1 MAHQTLQQ
9 ALKQRILILD
19 GAMGTCIQK
28 FGLTE
33 KDFRGDEFQNHPVML
48 KGNNDILNITQ
59 PQVIAEVHQYYVDAG
74 ADIIET
80 NTFSSNKISQQEYQC
95 GHLVR
100 RMNTASAQNARRVA
114 DACTSRKIWVAGSIG
129 PTSKTL
135 SLSPDINHPEY
146 RATDFD
152 TMAEAYTE
160 QVEALIEGGIDVFL
174 IETCFDAL
182 NTKATLYAIQNVQ
195 ERLGTNL
202 PVMVSATLNDRSG
215 RTLTGQSI
223 EAFFVSIQHYPV
235 ISFGLNCSFGASE
248 LRPFVEELSGKLP
261 CYLSLYP
268 NAGLPNEMGEYDE
281 LPSTTGQI
289 IKQMAEDGLINIAG
303 GCCGTSPAHI
313 KAIHDAVEGIKP
325 RVPAEADSRLTVSGL
340 DVVVVDKKERNF
352 TNVGERTNVAGSRK
366 FARLI
371 AEKNYE
377 EASNIARKQIEDGA
391 DIIDINM
398 DDAMLDSVAEMQ
410 NFVRYISNDPEIAK
424 VALMIDSS
432 DWNTILAGLKNA
444 QGRCIVNSIS
454 LKEGEEKFLQKAREI
469 HRLGASVIVMAFDEQ
484 GQATTYKR
492 KTEICERAYNLL
504 IQKAG
509 YKPNEIIFDV
519 NVLSVGTGIE
529 EHANYGIDFIK
540 AVEWIK
546 KNLPGAL
553 TSGGISNLSFSFR
566 GNNPV
571 REAMHSVFLYHATAV
586 GLDMGIVNPAMLQVY
601 DEIEPQLLKLCE
613 DVILNRS
620 AESTEALIEF
630 ASKLKDTAVA
640 DGQASAKQAVW
651 RESSVDERLAY
662 ALSKGNA
669 DYLADDLQEA
679 MQKYG
684 NPVNIIE
691 GPLMEGMDRVGKLF
705 GEGKMF
711 LPQVVKS
718 AKVMK
723 QAVTILQPE
732 IERHNQSTGDAGKRA
747 KVVLATV
754 KGDVHDIG
762 KNIVAIVFA
771 CNNLE
776 VIDLGVMVDNRTII
790 DTAVREKADIIA
802 VSGLITP
809 SLKEMEQLCELLE
822 REHLQIPV
830 LVGGAT
836 TSVVHTAVKLATRYS
851 YFVAHGNDASASA
864 VIAKRLLSDREA
876 TIAEIKREQQAVR
889 DSYDNRKNDIV
900 AYQVANEKAPQ
911 FALSTF
917 TNGFKSTQNIERQNI
932 EISTLSDFIDW
943 PHLLYF
949 WGFKGATLDK
959 LLENDEA
966 RKTYESAK
974 ALLKSV
980 ERDNSIE
987 VSMVLNFSNA
997 HKQGNDIVLDNGTH
1011 LPMLRSQNFGNNY
1024 LSLADY
1030 FSTAERSTPIGLF
1043 CIKVEDKHHHCDCK
1057 SFECLLRQALC
1068 ARLAE
1073 ACAEMMQQQVAG
1085 ETAMIRPAF
1094 GYPSCPDHS
1103 VKELVFNA
1111 IDAQDKLGVSLTESY
1126 AIQPTTSICGLLI
1139 AHSEAKY
1146 FAVGQIDGEQI
1157 ADYAGRR
1164 GLTVD
1169 AIKKL
1174 LNA

>member
-1 MAHQTLQQ
+1 MTITEVLNE
-9 ALKQRILILD
+9 RILILD

-33 KDFRGDEFQNHPVML
+33 KDFRGEEFQNHPVML
-48 KGNNDILNITQ
+48 KGNNDILNLTA
-59 PQVIAEVHQYYVDAG
+59 PQVIAEVHKMYVDAG
-74 ADIIET
+74 VDIIET
-80 NTFSSNKISQQEYQC
+80 NTFSSNKISQTEYHC
-95 GHLVR
+95 EHLVTR
-100 RMNTASAQNARRVA
+100 LNKAAAENARRVA
-114 DACTSRKIWVAGSIG
+114 DACTDRKIWVAGSIG

-135 SLSPDINHPEY
+135 SLTPDVNHPEY

-152 TMAEAYTE
+152 TMASAYYE
-160 QVEALIEGGIDVFL
+160 QVSALIDGGVDLLL
-174 IETCFDAL
+174 IETCFDSL
-182 NTKATLYAIQNVQ
+182 NTKSTLYAIQKINE
-195 ERLGTNL
+195 ERGIQI
-202 PVMVSATLNDRSG
+202 PVMISATLNDRSG
-215 RTLTGQSI
+215 RTLTGQAI
-223 EAFFVSIQHYPV
+223 EAFYVSIQHYPV
-235 ISFGLNCSFGASE
+235 ISFGLNCSFGAAE
-248 LRPFVEELSGKLP
+248 MRPFVEQLSAKLP
-261 CYLSLYP
+261 CYLSFYP

-281 LPSTTGQI
+281 LPSTTSAA
-289 IKQMAEDGLINIAG
+289 IKLMAEAGLLNIVG
-303 GCCGTSPAHI
+303 GCCGTTPAHI

-325 RVPAEADSRLTVSGL
+325 RTPQPEGNQLITSGL
-340 DVVVVDKKERNF
+340 EVVVVDKELRNF

-371 AEKNYE
+371 SEKNYE
-377 EASNIARKQIEDGA
+377 EAASIARKQIEDGA
-391 DIIDINM
+391 DIIDVNM
-398 DDAMLDSVAEMQ
+398 DDAMLDSAAEMQ
-410 NFVRYISNDPEIAK
+410 NFLRYISNDPDIVRAAIM
-424 VALMIDSS
+424 VDSS

-469 HRLGASVIVMAFDEQ
+469 HRLGAAVIVMAFDEI
-484 GQATTYKR
+484 GQATTYER
-492 KTEICERAYNLL
+492 KIEICERAYKLL
-504 IQKAG
+504 INKAG

-529 EHANYGIDFIK
+529 EHANYGIDFIR
-540 AVEWIK
+540 AVEWVK
-546 KNLPGAL
+546 KNLPGAR

-601 DEIEPQLLKLCE
+601 DEIEPNLLKLCE

-620 AESTEALIEF
+620 ADATDELIDF
-630 ASKLKDTAVA
+630 ASKLKE
-640 DGQASAKQAVW
+640 QASANGGHTETKQAAW
-651 RESSVDERLAY
+651 RELSVDERLAY

-669 DYLADDLQEA
+669 DFLEIDIAEA

-684 NPVNIIE
+684 NPVDIIE
-691 GPLMEGMDRVGKLF
+691 GPLMDGMDHVGKLF

-732 IERHNQSTGDAGKRA
+732 IERHNQSAGGNERRA

-771 CNNLE
+771 CNNLD

-790 DTAVREKADIIA
+790 DTAVKENADIIA

-809 SLKEMEQLCELLE
+809 SLKEMEQLCEMLE
-822 REHLQIPV
+822 REGLKIPV

-864 VIAKRLLSDREA
+864 VIAKRLLSDREN
-876 TIAEIKREQQAVR
+876 TIAEIKREQTKVR
-889 DSYDNRKNDIV
+889 EAYDSRKNDI
-900 AYQVANEKAPQ
+900 APYTTANEKAPQ

-917 TNGFKSTQNIERQNI
+917 INGFGNTENIENHNLPISEIADKI
-932 EISTLSDFIDW
+932 EW
-943 PHLLYF
+943 ENLLHF
-949 WGFKGATLDK
+949 WGFKGASLDK
-959 LLENDEA
+959 MLENEEA
-966 RKTYESAK
+966 AKTYKSALS
-974 ALLKSV
+974 LLKSIKI
-980 ERDNSIE
+980 DGTIKISL
-987 VSMVLNFSNA
+987 VLNFFMA
-997 HKQGNDIVLDNGTH
+997 HKEDNDIVLDNGLH

-1030 FSTAERSTPIGLF
+1030 FSSAERATPIGLF
-1043 CIKVEDKHHHCDCK
+1043 CIKVEDSLQHTDCK
-1057 SFECLLRQALC
+1057 SFECLLRQAIC

-1073 ACAEMMQQQVAG
+1073 ATANWMQQKIEG
-1085 ETAMIRPAF
+1085 DTTIIRPAF
-1094 GYPSCPDHS
+1094 GYPTCPDHS
-1103 VKELVFNA
+1103 LKQLVFQA
-1111 IDAQDKLGVSLTESY
+1111 IKAGEKLGVTLTESFV
-1126 AIQPTTSICGLLI
+1126 IQPVTSICGFLI

-1146 FAVGQIDGEQI
+1146 FTVGQIDDEQI
-1157 ADYAGRR
+1157 ADYANRR
-1164 GLTVD
+1164 QLPLET
-1169 AIKKL
+1169 IKKL
-1174 LNA
+1174 LNS

>member
-1 MAHQTLQQ
+1 MNFEENNIMTIKE
-9 ALKQRILILD
+9 ALNQRILILD

-33 KDFRGDEFQNHPVML
+33 ADFRGDEFKNHPVML
-48 KGNNDILNITQ
+48 KGNNDILNLTA
-59 PQVIAEVHQYYVDAG
+59 PQVIAEVHQMYVDAG

-80 NTFSSNKISQQEYQC
+80 NSFSSNKISQHEYHC
-95 GHLVR
+95 EHLAR
-100 RMNTASAQNARRVA
+100 RMNTAAAQNARRVA
-114 DACTSRKIWVAGSIG
+114 DACTSRKVWVAGSMG

-152 TMAEAYTE
+152 TMADAYTE
-160 QVEALIEGGIDVFL
+160 QVEGLIDGGVDVLL

-182 NTKATLYAIQNVQ
+182 NTKAALYAIQNVQ
-195 ERLGTNL
+195 ERRGTDI
-202 PVMVSATLNDRSG
+202 PVMISATLNDRSG

-223 EAFFVSIQHYPV
+223 EAFFVSISHYPV
-235 ISFGLNCSFGASE
+235 LSFGLNCSFGASE
-248 LRPFVEELSGKLP
+248 LRPFVEQLSAKLP
-261 CYLSLYP
+261 CFLSLYP

-281 LPSTTGQI
+281 LPSTTAHI
-289 IKQMAEDGLINIAG
+289 IKQMADDGLINIAG

-313 KAIHDAVEGIKP
+313 KAI
-325 RVPAEADSRLTVSGL
+325 AEAVKNIAPRIPVKVDERLIVSGL

-371 AEKNYE
+371 SEKNYE
-377 EASNIARKQIEDGA
+377 EAANIARKQIEDGA

-398 DDAMLDSVAEMQ
+398 DDAMLDSAAEMQ
-410 NFVRYISNDPEIAK
+410 NFIRYISNDPEIVKAAIM
-424 VALMIDSS
+424 VDSS
-432 DWNTILAGLKNA
+432 DWNSILSGLKNA

-469 HRLGASVIVMAFDEQ
+469 RKLGAAVIVMAFDEV
-484 GQATTYKR
+484 GQATTYER
-492 KTEICERAYNLL
+492 KIEICERAYNLL
-504 IQKAG
+504 IDKAG
-509 YKPNEIIFDV
+509 YKPYEIIFDV

-529 EHANYGIDFIK
+529 EHANYGIDFIR

-546 KNLPGAL
+546 KNLPGAR
-553 TSGGISNLSFSFR
+553 TSGGISNLSFAFR

-571 REAMHSVFLYHATAV
+571 REAMHSVFLYHGTAV

-601 DEIEPQLLKLCE
+601 DEIEPNLLKLCE

-620 AESTEALIEF
+620 AEATEALIDL
-630 ASKLKDTAVA
+630 ASRMKESADAGSHTAT
-640 DGQASAKQAVW
+640 KQEAW
-651 RESSVDERLAY
+651 REQSVDERLAY
-662 ALSKGNA
+662 ALVKGNA
-669 DYLADDLQEA
+669 DFLEPDLAEA
-679 MQKYG
+679 MQQYG
-684 NPVNIIE
+684 SPVDIIE
-691 GPLMEGMDRVGKLF
+691 GPLMNGMDRVGKLF

-732 IERHNQSTGDAGKRA
+732 IERHNSASGDTGRRA

-762 KNIVAIVFA
+762 KNIVGIVFA
-771 CNNLE
+771 CNNLD

-809 SLKEMEQLCELLE
+809 SLKEMEQLCEMLE
-822 REHLQIPV
+822 KEHLQIPV

-864 VIAKRLLSDREA
+864 VLAKRLLSDHYN
-876 TIAEIKREQQAVR
+876 KRK
-889 DSYDNRKNDIV
+889 DDIEP
-900 AYQVANEKAPQ
+900 YTTANEKAPQ

-917 TNGFKSTQNIERQNI
+917 VNGFGSTENIERNNI
-932 EISTLSDFIDW
+932 PVSELREFIDW

-949 WGFKGATLDK
+949 WGFKGATLEK

-966 RKTYESAK
+966 RRTLESAQN
-974 ALLKSV
+974 LLKSV
-980 ERDNSIE
+980 GIDHSIE
-987 VSMVLNFSNA
+987 VSMVLNFFNA
-997 HKQGNDIVLDNGTH
+997 HKDGNDIVLDNGSR
-1011 LPMLRSQNFGNNY
+1011 LPMLRSQNFGNNF

-1030 FSTAERSTPIGLF
+1030 FSTADRQTPIGLF
-1043 CIKVEDKHHHCDCK
+1043 CIKVSDKQLCTDCK
-1057 SFECLLRQALC
+1057 SFECLLRQSLC

-1073 ACAEMMQQQVAG
+1073 AAAELTQQKIAG
-1085 ETAMIRPAF
+1085 SMPIIRPAF
-1094 GYPSCPDHS
+1094 GYPTCPDHS
-1103 VKELVFNA
+1103 IKELVFNA
-1111 IDAQDKLGVSLTESY
+1111 IGAREKLGVSLTESY
-1126 AIQPTTSICGLLI
+1126 AIQPTTSICGMLI
-1139 AHSEAKY
+1139 AHEQAGY
-1146 FAVGQIDGEQI
+1146 FSVGQIDNDQI
-1157 ADYAGRR
+1157 ADYAKRR
-1164 GLTVD
+1164 GLSVEEV
-1169 AIKKL
+1169 KKL
-1174 LNA
+1174 LNV

>member
-1 MAHQTLQQ
+1 MTIRE
-9 ALKQRILILD
+9 ALNQRILILD

-33 KDFRGDEFQNHPVML
+33 ADFRGDEFKNHPVML
-48 KGNNDILNITQ
+48 KGNNDILNLTA
-59 PQVIAEVHQYYVDAG
+59 PQVIAEVHQMYVDAG

-80 NTFSSNKISQQEYQC
+80 NSFSSNKISQHEYHC
-95 GHLVR
+95 EHLAR
-100 RMNTASAQNARRVA
+100 RMNTAAAQNARRVA
-114 DACTSRKIWVAGSIG
+114 DACTSRKVWVAGSMG

-152 TMAEAYTE
+152 TMADAYTE
-160 QVEALIEGGIDVFL
+160 QVEGLIDGGVDLFL

-182 NTKATLYAIQNVQ
+182 NTKAALYAIQNVQ
-195 ERLGTNL
+195 ERRGTDV
-202 PVMVSATLNDRSG
+202 PVMISATLNDRSG

-223 EAFFVSIQHYPV
+223 EAFFVSISHYPV
-235 ISFGLNCSFGASE
+235 LSFGLNCSFGASE
-248 LRPFVEELSGKLP
+248 LRPFVEQLSAKLP
-261 CYLSLYP
+261 CFLSLYP

-281 LPSTTGQI
+281 LPSTTAHI
-289 IKQMAEDGLINIAG
+289 IKQMADDGLINIAG

-313 KAIHDAVEGIKP
+313 KAIAEVLKGIAP
-325 RVPAEADSRLTVSGL
+325 RIPAKVDERLIVSGL
-340 DVVVVDKKERNF
+340 DVVVVDKAERNF

-371 AEKNYE
+371 SEKNYE
-377 EASNIARKQIEDGA
+377 EAANIARKQIEDGA

-398 DDAMLDSVAEMQ
+398 DDAMLDSAAEMQ
-410 NFVRYISNDPEIAK
+410 NFIRYISNDPEIVKAAIM
-424 VALMIDSS
+424 VDSS
-432 DWNTILAGLKNA
+432 DWNSILSGLKNA

-469 HRLGASVIVMAFDEQ
+469 RKLGAAVIVMAFDEV
-484 GQATTYKR
+484 GQATTYER
-492 KTEICERAYNLL
+492 KIEICERAYNLL
-504 IQKAG
+504 IDKAG
-509 YKPNEIIFDV
+509 YKPYEIIFDV

-529 EHANYGIDFIK
+529 EHANYGIDFIR

-546 KNLPGAL
+546 KNLPGAR
-553 TSGGISNLSFSFR
+553 TSGGISNLSFAFR

-571 REAMHSVFLYHATAV
+571 REAMHSVFLYHGTAV

-601 DEIEPQLLKLCE
+601 DEIEPNLLKLCE

-620 AESTEALIEF
+620 AEATEALIDL
-630 ASKLKDTAVA
+630 ASRMKESADAGSHTAT
-640 DGQASAKQAVW
+640 KQEAW
-651 RESSVDERLAY
+651 REQSVDERLAY
-662 ALSKGNA
+662 ALVKGNA
-669 DYLADDLQEA
+669 DFLETDLAEA
-679 MQKYG
+679 MQQYG
-684 NPVNIIE
+684 SPVDIIE
-691 GPLMEGMDRVGKLF
+691 GPLMNGMDRVGKLF

-732 IERHNQSTGDAGKRA
+732 IERHNSASGDTGRRA

-762 KNIVAIVFA
+762 KNIVGIVFA
-771 CNNLE
+771 CNNLD

-809 SLKEMEQLCELLE
+809 SLKEMEQLCEMLE
-822 REHLQIPV
+822 KEHLQIPV

-864 VIAKRLLSDREA
+864 VLAKRLLSDREA
-876 TIAEIKREQQAVR
+876 TIAEIKRAQQDVR
-889 DSYDNRKNDIV
+889 DHYNKRKEDIEPY
-900 AYQVANEKAPQ
+900 ATANEKAPQ

-917 TNGFKSTQNIERQNI
+917 VNGFGSNENIERTNI
-932 EISTLSDFIDW
+932 PVGELREFIDW

-949 WGFKGATLDK
+949 WGFKGATLEK

-966 RKTYESAK
+966 RRTLESAQN
-974 ALLKSV
+974 LLKSV
-980 ERDNSIE
+980 GIDHSIE
-987 VSMVLNFSNA
+987 VSMVLNFFNA
-997 HKQGNDIVLDNGTH
+997 HKDGNDIVLDNGTR
-1011 LPMLRSQNFGNNY
+1011 LPMLRSQNFGNNF

-1030 FSTAERSTPIGLF
+1030 FSTADRQTPIGLF
-1043 CIKVEDKHHHCDCK
+1043 CIKVSDKQLCTDCK
-1057 SFECLLRQALC
+1057 SFECLLRQSLC

-1073 ACAEMMQQQVAG
+1073 AAAELMQKQIVGQVPI
-1085 ETAMIRPAF
+1085 IRPAF
-1094 GYPSCPDHS
+1094 GYPTCPDHS
-1103 VKELVFNA
+1103 IKELVFNA
-1111 IDAQDKLGVSLTESY
+1111 IGAREKLGVSLTESY
-1126 AIQPTTSICGLLI
+1126 AIQPTTSICGMLI
-1139 AHSEAKY
+1139 AHEQAGY
-1146 FAVGQIDGEQI
+1146 FSVGQIDNNQI
-1157 ADYAGRR
+1157 ADYAKRR
-1164 GLTVD
+1164 GLSVEEV
-1169 AIKKL
+1169 KKL
-1174 LNA
+1174 LNV

>member
-1 MAHQTLQQ
+1 MTIQDS
-9 ALKQRILILD
+9 LKQRILILD

-33 KDFRGDEFQNHPVML
+33 NDFRGAEFKDHPVML
-48 KGNNDILNITQ
+48 KGNNDILNLTA

-80 NTFSSNKISQQEYQC
+80 NTFSSNKISQHEYQC
-95 GHLVR
+95 EHLVR
-100 RMNTASAQNARRVA
+100 RMNIASAQNARRVA
-114 DACTSRKIWVAGSIG
+114 DRCTDRKVWVAGSIG

-152 TMAEAYTE
+152 TMADAYTE

-182 NTKATLYAIQNVQ
+182 NTKSTLYAIQKVQ

-223 EAFFVSIQHYPV
+223 EAFFISIQHYPV
-235 ISFGLNCSFGASE
+235 ISFGLNCSFGAEE
-248 LRPFVEELSGKLP
+248 LRPFVEQLSAKLP

-281 LPSTTGQI
+281 LPTHTAQI
-289 IKQMAEDGLINIAG
+289 IKQMATDGLINIVG

-313 KAIHDAVEGIKP
+313 KAI
-325 RVPAEADSRLTVSGL
+325 AEAVKGIQPRKPAKADERLIVSGL
-340 DVVVVDKKERNF
+340 DVVIVDKDERNF

-371 AEKNYE
+371 SEKNYE
-377 EASNIARKQIEDGA
+377 EATNIARKQIEDGA

-398 DDAMLDSVAEMQ
+398 DDAMLDSATEMQ
-410 NFVRYISNDPEIAK
+410 NFVRYVSNDPEIVK

-469 HRLGASVIVMAFDEQ
+469 HRLGASVIVMAFDEI
-484 GQATTYKR
+484 GQATTYER
-492 KTEICERAYNLL
+492 KIEICRRAYDLL
-504 IQKAG
+504 TQKAG
-509 YKPNEIIFDV
+509 YKPYEIIFDV

-529 EHANYGIDFIK
+529 EHANYGIDFIR

-546 KNLPGAL
+546 KNLPGAR
-553 TSGGISNLSFSFR
+553 TSGGISNLSFAFR

-613 DVILNRS
+613 DVILNRAS
-620 AESTEALIEF
+620 DATEALIDF
-630 ASKLKDTAVA
+630 ASKLKENA
-640 DGQASAKQAVW
+640 DASGQNGTKQEVW
-651 RESSVDERLAY
+651 REQPIDERLAY

-669 DYLADDLQEA
+669 DYLANDLSEA

-684 NPVNIIE
+684 NPVEIIE
-691 GPLMEGMDRVGKLF
+691 GPLMNGMDRVGKMF

-790 DTAVREKADIIA
+790 ETAVKENADIIA

-809 SLKEMEQLCELLE
+809 SLKEMETLCEMLE
-822 REHLQIPV
+822 KEGLKIPV

-836 TSVVHTAVKLATRYS
+836 TSAVHTAVKLATRYN
-851 YFVAHGNDASASA
+851 YFVAYGPDASASA
-864 VIAKRLLSDREA
+864 VLAKRLMSDRDS
-876 TIAEIKREQQAVR
+876 TIAEIKQQQQAVR
-889 DSYDNRKNDIV
+889 DSYDNRKNDIL
-900 AYQVANEKAPQ
+900 AYQTANEKAPQ

-917 TNGFKSTQNIERQNI
+917 TNGFKSTQNIEKQNI

-980 ERDNSIE
+980 EKDNSIE
-987 VSMVLNFSNA
+987 VSAVLNFFNA
-997 HKQGNDIVLDNGTH
+997 HKEQNDIVLDNGH
-1011 LPMLRSQNFGNNY
+1011 RLPMLRSQNFGNNF

-1030 FSTAERSTPIGLF
+1030 FSTAERSTPVGLF
-1043 CIKVEDKHHHCDCK
+1043 CIKVEDTHHHCDCK
-1057 SFECLLRQALC
+1057 SFECLLRQSLC

-1073 ACAEMMQQQVAG
+1073 ACAEMMQKQVEG
-1085 ETAMIRPAF
+1085 TVTMIRPAF

-1103 VKELVFNA
+1103 IKELVFNA
-1111 IDAQDKLGVSLTESY
+1111 IDAKSKLNVSLTESY
-1126 AIQPTTSICGLLI
+1126 AIQPTTSICGLMI
-1139 AHSEAKY
+1139 SHNDAKY
-1146 FAVGQIDGEQI
+1146 FAVGKIDDEQI
-1157 ADYAGRR
+1157 ADYAKRR
-1164 GLTVD
+1164 GLDIDTV
-1169 AIKKL
+1169 KKL

>member
-1 MAHQTLQQ
+1 MAIRE
-9 ALKQRILILD
+9 ALNQRILILD

-33 KDFRGDEFQNHPVML
+33 KDFRGTEFQDHPVML
-48 KGNNDILNITQ
+48 KGNNDILNLTA
-59 PQVIAEVHQYYVDAG
+59 PQVIAEVHKMYVDAG

-80 NTFSSNKISQQEYQC
+80 NTFSSNKISQTEYHC
-95 GHLVR
+95 GHLVQR
-100 RMNTASAQNARRVA
+100 LNFAAAQNARRVA
-114 DACTSRKIWVAGSIG
+114 DACNERKIWVAGSIG

-135 SLSPDINHPEY
+135 SLTPDVNHPEY
-146 RATDFD
+146 RASDFD
-152 TMAEAYTE
+152 TMAEAYYE
-160 QVEALIEGGIDVFL
+160 QVTALVDGGVDLLL
-174 IETCFDAL
+174 IETCFDSL
-182 NTKATLYAIQNVQ
+182 NTKATLYAIQQINELRGIQ
-195 ERLGTNL
+195 I
-202 PVMVSATLNDRSG
+202 PVMISATLNDRSG
-215 RTLTGQSI
+215 RTLTGQAI
-223 EAFFVSIQHYPV
+223 EAFYVSIQHYPV
-235 ISFGLNCSFGASE
+235 LSFGLNCSFGAAE
-248 LRPFVEELSGKLP
+248 MRPFVEQLSAKLP
-261 CYLSLYP
+261 CYLSFYP

-281 LPSTTGQI
+281 LPSTTSAT
-289 IKQMAEDGLINIAG
+289 IKQMAADGLINIVG
-303 GCCGTSPAHI
+303 GCCGTTPAHI
-313 KAIHDAVEGIKP
+313 KAIHDAVEGIAP
-325 RVPAEADSRLTVSGL
+325 RVPQMEDKRLVVSGL
-340 DVVVVDKKERNF
+340 EVVVVDKEQRNF

-371 AEKNYE
+371 SEKNYE
-377 EASNIARKQIEDGA
+377 EAASIARKQIEDGA
-391 DIIDINM
+391 DIIDVNM
-398 DDAMLDSVAEMQ
+398 DDAMLDSAAEMQ
-410 NFVRYISNDPEIAK
+410 NFLRYISNDPDIVKAAIM
-424 VALMIDSS
+424 VDSS

-454 LKEGEEKFLQKAREI
+454 LKEGEEKFLHKAREI
-469 HRLGASVIVMAFDEQ
+469 HRLGAAVIVMAFDEI
-484 GQATTYKR
+484 GQATTFER
-492 KTEICERAYNLL
+492 KIEICERAYNLL
-504 IQKAG
+504 IDKAG
-509 YKPNEIIFDV
+509 YKPYEIIFDV

-529 EHANYGIDFIK
+529 EHANYGIDFIR
-540 AVEWIK
+540 AVEWVK
-546 KNLPGAL
+546 KNLPGAR

-601 DEIEPQLLKLCE
+601 DEIEPTLLRLCE

-620 AESTEALIEF
+620 SEATDALIDF
-630 ASKLKDTAVA
+630 ASKLKEQATASGPA
-640 DGQASAKQAVW
+640 ETKQAAW
-651 RESSVDERLAY
+651 RELSVDERLAY

-669 DYLADDLQEA
+669 DFLAQDIAEA

-691 GPLMEGMDRVGKLF
+691 GPLMDGMDHVGKLF

-732 IERHNQSTGDAGKRA
+732 IERHNQSAGNSDKRA

-771 CNNLE
+771 CNNLD

-790 DTAVREKADIIA
+790 DTAVKENADIIA

-809 SLKEMEQLCELLE
+809 SLKEMEQLCEMLE
-822 REHLQIPV
+822 RENLKIPV

-864 VIAKRLLSDREA
+864 VIAKRLLSDRDN
-876 TIAEIKREQQAVR
+876 TIAEIKREQTKVR
-889 DSYDNRKNDIV
+889 DMYDSRKNDI
-900 AYQVANEKAPQ
+900 APYITANEKAPQ

-917 TNGFKSTQNIERQNI
+917 VNGFGNTDNIENSNVRI
-932 EISTLSDFIDW
+932 KDIAEKIDW
-943 PHLLYF
+943 SHLLYF
-949 WGFKGATLDK
+949 WGFKGATLEK
-959 LLENDEA
+959 LLENEEA

-974 ALLKSV
+974 SLLKSV
-980 ERDNSIE
+980 SIDGSIN
-987 VSMVLNFSNA
+987 VSMVLNFFDA
-997 HKQGNDIVLDNGTH
+997 HKDGNDIVLSTGLH

-1030 FSTAERSTPIGLF
+1030 FSTSERATPIGLF
-1043 CIKVEDKHHHCDCK
+1043 CIKVEDKLQHPDCK

-1073 ACAEMMQQQVAG
+1073 AAATIMQEKIVG
-1085 ETAMIRPAF
+1085 GTTIIRPAF
-1094 GYPSCPDHS
+1094 GYPTCPDHS
-1103 VKELVFNA
+1103 LKQLVFQA
-1111 IDAQDKLGVSLTESY
+1111 IQAEDKLGVSLTESF

-1146 FAVGQIDGEQI
+1146 FTVGQIDEEQI
-1157 ADYAGRR
+1157 ADYAKRR
-1164 GLTVD
+1164 NLSLDT
-1169 AIKKL
+1169 IKNL